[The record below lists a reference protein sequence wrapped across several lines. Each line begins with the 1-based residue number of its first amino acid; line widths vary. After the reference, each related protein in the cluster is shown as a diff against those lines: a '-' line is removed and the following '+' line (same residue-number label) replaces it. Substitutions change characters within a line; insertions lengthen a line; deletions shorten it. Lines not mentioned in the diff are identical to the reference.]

1 MNKHVSMK
9 KKVLSFFLAFVIL
22 FSSMPAELF
31 TFAFANDNDT
41 GAFMPAVSVELTTD
55 PSSLADGSPTEIA
68 ANKTD
73 AKLKI
78 NVALAD
84 NVESAKV
91 AITLSE
97 NAATL
102 IDMEELQK
110 AYSAENFSLSD
121 SDHKLSFTAT
131 ASKNYEIPLQ
141 YPAAEPAENEKLE
154 DIALE
159 ITESDVNVTDI
170 VKQPEQTPD
179 PGTEGTEEQPEP
191 DGSDDTATG
200 QGKPG
205 TPSEETNPGT
215 DTGNQPPSEGGGIEQ
230 LPPTSNDGN
239 SDSNTPTTTPET
251 DGTTTDTGN
260 QPSMGPNPVEDV
272 VDTVVESMSVQAAN
286 AAEDDAKIDADV
298 NLLFKAPAQQTEGSG
313 DDEKNPEDEGIQD
326 SDLVLEITNT
336 SDKLTITDGTL
347 SALSFKATATVDL
360 TKVLTDTNELTFA
373 FDIKLPTGITADEA
387 QATLGGESSDA
398 KITTSNEENNTLT
411 LTITQPLPDVGA
423 SGENDVMPAAR
434 SGEENSWSYDIT
446 VTGLKVSDD
455 FDGGNIT
462 IKAGGSSDATTIQI
476 EKEEP
481 PVNENAFYNLSV
493 SAEPTALSLNAD
505 NVLDDFTITANAEKI
520 ADKNIPEGTNEF
532 SFTLSIDLPQGISLP
547 AEATYN
553 EGNNTITVG
562 ETKIAEITLP
572 EGASVTS
579 DTSDLLTFTI
589 TQSTEKLTDGTP
601 PTYSVTFS
609 GSALTVDAETLTETA
624 EITATA
630 TPSDNQGNGDSTAI
644 TVSKQAEEQGEAA
657 ISYTLQLTA
666 DEPFAPVERKLPA
679 FNVAASATMTNPESY
694 EEQTFTF
701 NIVLQLPEGTTLPKE
716 KISVKD
722 TTVYADGFLFNNTNI
737 FEMTGDS
744 GATIGDVTYDEASG
758 TLTIPIIQPVNP
770 TDSEETEP
778 ETKNGDISNGRS
790 WNYNLAFQADVFTL
804 ADNVG
809 ESTLSAY
816 ISTEDNA
823 TVSGTES
830 SLTIAAETAQLPEN
844 TQITATTTPIQTV
857 LWYDNNNAD
866 SKRPGIDAFTLVNTS
881 IYFKVKDGEWEKLT
895 FANMKEAGLEAM
907 PTLAVENSGS
917 NAYTLSVKDLPA
929 EIKIFSEDGIT
940 VLDTTTIEWSF
951 SPNGEAEPPAMD
963 GYEATVNDKGEWV
976 YTYLTD
982 IVFTVEL
989 DWGTLGER
997 VDGVR
1002 KEAGDLVLADFV
1014 LNGEEG
1020 STPVTLQSLKEQGK
1034 LDYVVTEGTSTDQ
1047 PTTFTFTI
1055 KDQPMYSSDNSA
1067 LINYNV
1073 DVKAENEDIKF
1084 ELPRSLTDED
1094 KDDYLVATYDNTHA
1108 VNHNSDTDA
1117 IYPDGTLNL
1126 RLTGETTFEATKV
1139 WLDWETWNEEE
1150 VHRPDLTFELWRY
1163 REDALDGEVAPVKDA
1178 SNKVITIELSSE
1190 ESANYKP
1197 QEDIDLRIEDGN
1209 DNLLSLDKYDSDGYR
1224 YIYFLKEIVN
1234 AKAGDDTY
1242 EQVFGRVGRDLGQGE
1257 VGIEDDAL
1265 PLKHAQIYQGKKERR
1280 SDDICLYNGGVLSNR
1295 LSGTRQVELT
1305 KKWNAAAYQGYMGNV
1320 SVEYT
1325 LQVQYLDS
1333 TEDAGK
1339 WYNAYP
1345 EVTRTQENI
1354 TEENMAYWHTSATVP
1369 NVGPLGRDVAYR
1381 WAETAVYQNGEAVTS
1396 ETDASGRVTS
1406 FTLIQNDQKVQ
1417 YSVEYTDPLDDN
1429 QNPTGNT
1436 TIENSIADTINY
1448 DVTKVWEDGTIPEEV
1463 TFNLYRLPSG
1473 SALTEKTPVYLQFTL
1488 DEKTAE
1494 ILEPVPEDFKGNIG
1508 VETEKEGSVEAHDK
1522 NNPTDKWEDNWQ
1534 ETWRTVI
1541 NNLPRYDAEGRAY
1554 EYVLLES
1561 NEDSQEHFPIY
1572 TTERD
1577 PQTGNYETQVI
1588 NPAPGKGNR
1597 IMVRKEWSDDSDSAH
1612 RGDVTINVYLKGDE
1626 ESADTQLGTVILE
1639 NGVWTEEVGINLPE
1653 GKTLDD
1659 VYILETSVDGEK
1671 VPLQPYTFG
1680 NGTPNYDTPKA
1691 PATTDVYQYQT
1702 KHHRYEATYSQTNVS
1717 GEDIFIV
1724 NNRRLGNIDLTVTKT
1739 WNDGESQLRDALAE
1753 ANKALGDKAIYPYLQ
1768 LKFAD
1773 GYTAAGRVIGVDTV
1787 TLTDGSPT
1795 EILNADGNKT
1805 TSLQPLSLELE
1816 EGTAT
1821 EKVYFYNL
1829 PKYDKS
1835 GAVASY
1841 TVREVWIAGSG
1852 EPEKQITSKA
1862 ALKEYF
1868 ETNLKDKNYD
1878 KLDELLKLL
1887 DEFSTSVKQDSYT
1900 SKDEATVDGTI
1911 PHDDQ
1916 QMTVTNGLGNT
1927 KNVVWYKHW
1936 NDQYVYEQNHR
1947 PDIYIDVYR
1956 VVHDKDGKERVELVK
1971 QDYRWDPRT
1980 VSVTGDDDTVSD
1992 EIDPNSWRVTMY
2004 DVQKYD
2010 ALGYEIQYY
2019 AIERTLVDYPS
2030 YDYVV
2035 GDYYKT
2041 NDLNFSE
2048 ENYLGTADEIKTGG
2062 ESYVLNFVAMQDKF
2076 DENIDKDKVLSP
2088 DYAANALKEGGMFVN
2103 SLDDQVAFQGQ
2114 KIWQAES
2121 MPNGYDDIN
2130 LPAVTFELY
2139 RTTKSADEVKD
2150 EDGKLNYNEMES
2162 FATQTVTDWASAH
2175 QNGTYVFTFMEK
2187 DADGNDTDNALK
2199 LPRYDAEGN
2208 VYTYYMREASA
2219 ELGENGPALEDVFT
2233 VSDPE
2238 SNTYVAT
2245 NVYNPPKG
2253 EIYVQKH
2260 LELPAD
2266 MTEDDV
2272 FPSIQFTLTR
2282 TYEGKTEGSTET
2294 TSIQDESFTKTITWK
2309 SDQVKAAWEAQQAEE
2324 SGDEIVSSSDGDK
2337 LVFKDL
2343 EIYAP
2348 NGSKYIYTV
2357 TERIDEF
2364 LYGYTVKAGAGQL
2377 TADADTG
2384 YKSDFGEASPNVSG
2398 LVPVET
2404 AESEGS
2410 EPETQNGDDQSST
2423 EKSWA
2428 TFKNTFAQKEITLK
2442 GEKQWTDYNNA
2453 FGVRPDLDTLGEEKL
2468 NALFTVSRSADGQDA
2483 QGNPIGSQTLTAGTD
2498 YKIEW
2503 TESDNTW
2510 SFTITG
2516 PGDGDKLDAYAPNGM
2531 PWKYTVTEKTE
2542 ELDDVVQEVYKA
2554 NPGSI
2559 TVSAGAEITDD
2570 NSELIFGSKLNN
2582 TMSAGVT
2589 FEKIWTDKQGQEI
2602 DEDYLDA
2609 DLSVSF
2615 EAQVKPE
2622 NGNWQNAA
2630 EYLKD
2635 VLGDTKY
2642 KEVFGE
2648 NEAFTKTLSGQISE
2662 ASTWKS
2668 GKFDKLPAV
2677 VMTDDGVVH
2686 LQYRVVETRVEVD
2699 YPEGEDQ
2706 TITVTYNGDGENG
2719 AYTISPNNGLVIG
2732 AALDVNGTKSTTTNT
2747 LDLDS
2752 LTFTKVWNDGNN
2764 QFGTRPAPDGENFTW
2779 TASFVVQRQEDG
2791 KWTTLKSRNDK
2802 DKVFALYGKDS
2813 DSNQSFTISGL
2824 PQGNYRVVELQPDY
2838 QRDASG
2844 VIDETYF
2851 VGVDGN
2857 DYHNGTYETE
2867 YTPALN
2873 DGAATAGDFEIT
2885 NKLKTTGTS
2894 ISVEKKWYPENVST
2908 GASIQATLQYSNDS
2922 GTTWTPLKTVTLNAN
2937 NGWTHTWTNL
2947 PAKYPANATTDT
2959 TQYQVVEGAV
2969 TGADEYMKLPVSS
2982 ETNADKNVFYT
2993 ITNVKKTSF
3002 TVEKKWVGMTP
3013 AEDTEISIQ
3022 LWRTTDKDAV
3032 GKTDSTTTELVKDTV
3047 EMTASKEWKHSFTN
3061 LPAYDKDG
3069 NKYIYF
3075 AVEMSTGNYL
3085 TSYDYSDAGKTV
3097 ITNTAKGEI
3106 SGTKTWLDN
3115 NNAYGTDGTRPETLT
3130 LTLKRSV
3137 EGGDSEP
3144 VNATPEWTKNDDN
3157 TWTYVYKDLPMA
3169 DKTGQAYTYTVK
3181 EAVPSGYELSKQD
3194 GYNLTNTLTGK
3205 VKVSGTKT
3213 WVGGEPAELQLTL
3226 SRSTDGETWEEV
3238 KDAEGQLLQPTWAN
3252 TDTDKWTYTYSDLP
3266 KYDENGVL
3274 YRYKVAETVPQDYD
3288 SAATSGEAVAVE
3300 DGDENVYTYDF
3311 TNVKKGALTVE
3322 KIVQGNR
3329 GETDREFEFTV
3340 TLAGESTTGAK
3351 ADSVSETFGG
3361 MTFENGVAT
3370 FTLKHGESITAS
3382 GLPAGLDYTVE
3393 ETNAN
3398 ADGYTTSNSGNTGT
3412 IPSGDTA
3419 QVYFTN
3425 TRHEGEALTTSV
3437 SVQKVWKIDNGGTQP
3452 ESVKVQLEKD
3462 GQPYGNPVS
3471 LSDKNDWKHEWKDLP
3486 LGFTWT
3492 VEEVDAPE
3500 GFMSYTNHYNNHF
3513 VITNDDVDTE
3523 QKPETVNVKKV
3534 WVIDD
3539 GGERPDSVSVQLM
3552 RDGEPFGDPVTLN
3565 DANDWSHAWN
3575 DLESGHNWTVVELNV
3590 PDGFKATVSQS
3601 GDTFTIINDDTTEK
3615 TTEIRANK
3623 EWTIDDGGTRAD
3635 SVTVQLY
3642 CDGQPWGDPVT
3653 LSDSND
3659 WTTLWE
3665 ELPVGHSWSVVEI
3678 NVPAGFTSS
3687 VTQEDGVITITNDDI
3702 PTDIPD
3708 PERPD
3713 PDPEDPDPD
3722 DPTDIPDPEK
3732 PDPDPDDPEPED
3744 PDDPTDIP
3752 DPEKPDTDDPDDP
3765 TDIPDTEKPDDNKDP
3780 DNPTTP
3786 SNPSSP
3792 SSPSTPSHSTTPG
3805 TSGTTTTT
3813 TTDKSDD
3820 KDAPQTG
3827 DNTHTRALFALCLAS
3842 LAGMTVIGVSR
3853 KRQRKDDSDQS

>member
-31 TFAFANDNDT
+31 TFAFANGDDT
-41 GAFMPAVSVELTTD
+41 GASTPAVRVELTTD
-55 PSSLADGSPTEIA
+55 PQSSADEQKEIA
-68 ANKTD
+68 ADNTD
-73 AKLKI
+73 VKLKI

-84 NVESAKV
+84 NVESAEV
-91 AITLSE
+91 AITLSKDE
-97 NAATL
+97 ATL
-102 IDMEELQK
+102 IDESDLK
-110 AYSAENFSLSD
+110 DGLSLAKDGESD
-121 SDHKLSFTAT
+121 YKLSFTAT
-131 ASKNYEIPLQ
+131 EDKTYEIPLQ
-141 YPAAEPAENEKLE
+141 YPDAEPAENETLE
-154 DIALE
+154 DITLK
-159 ITESDVNVTDI
+159 ITESDVSVTFEE
-170 VKQPEQTPD
+170 KESETPPD

-191 DGSDDTATG
+191 GGSDDGETG
-200 QGKPG
+200 QETPG
-205 TPSEETNPGT
+205 NPSEETTPGT
-215 DTGNQPPSEGGGIEQ
+215 GDATQPPSATDGGTEQ
-230 LPPTSNDGN
+230 LPPTSDDGN
-239 SDSNTPTTTPET
+239 SDGNTPTTTPTTPET
-251 DGTTTDTGN
+251 DGASTD
-260 QPSMGPNPVEDV
+260 QNPVDDV

-286 AAEDDAKIDADV
+286 AAEDNVEIDADV
-298 NLLFKAPAQQTEGSG
+298 NLLFKAPAEGPT
-313 DDEKNPEDEGIQD
+313 DDENNPEDDGSQD
-326 SDLVLEITNT
+326 GELVDLTISNT
-336 SDKLTITDGTL
+336 PDSLTITDGTL
-347 SALSFKATATVDL
+347 SALSFNATA
-360 TKVLTDTNELTFA
+360 KVNPEKITDQTELTFD
-373 FDIKLPTGITADEA
+373 FDIQLPTGITADEA
-387 QATLGGESSDA
+387 TKATLGADA
-398 KITTSNEENNTLT
+398 DEATIEDTYNEENNTLT
-411 LTITQPLPDVGA
+411 LTITQPLPDADA
-423 SGENDVMPAAR
+423 SGENDVTPAAR

-455 FDGGNIT
+455 FTGGDIT

-476 EKEEP
+476 AKEEP

-493 SAEPTALSLNAD
+493 SAAPTALTLNAEGKLD
-505 NVLDDFTITANAEKI
+505 NFTITAKAEKI
-520 ADKNIPEGTNEF
+520 ADKEIPEGTNEF

-562 ETKIAEITLP
+562 ETQIAAITLP
-572 EGASVTS
+572 EGATIEETPTVEKSKLS
-579 DTSDLLTFTI
+579 FTI
-589 TQSTEKLTDGTP
+589 TQPTTTLTDDAA
-601 PTYSVTFS
+601 PTYSVAFS
-609 GSALTVDAETLTETA
+609 GSALTVDADTLTETA

-630 TPSDNQGNGDSTAI
+630 TPSGAQGNAGSTAI
-644 TVSKQAEEQGEAA
+644 TVSNQAEEQGEAA
-657 ISYTLQLTA
+657 ISYTLDLTA
-666 DEPFAPVERKLPA
+666 DDPFAPVERKLPA
-679 FNVAASATMTNPESY
+679 FKVDASATMTNPENY
-694 EEQTFTF
+694 KEGTFTF

-716 KISVKD
+716 KTSVKD
-722 TTVYADGFLFNNTNI
+722 TTVYADGFLFNNTTI

-744 GATIGDVTYDEASG
+744 GATIGDVTYDAASG
-758 TLTIPIIQPVNP
+758 TLTIPITQPVNP

-778 ETKNGDISNGRS
+778 ETKTGDNINERS

-809 ESTLSAY
+809 ASTLSAY
-816 ISTEDNA
+816 ISIEDNA
-823 TVSGTES
+823 TVIGTKS
-830 SLTIAAETAQLPEN
+830 SLAIAAETAQLPEN
-844 TQITATTTPIQTV
+844 TEITATTTPTQTV

-866 SKRPGIDAFTLVNTS
+866 SKRPGIDAFTLYNTP

-895 FANMKEAGLEAM
+895 FANMTEAGLGEM
-907 PTLAVENSGS
+907 PSLTVGNSGS

-929 EIKIFSEDGIT
+929 EIKIFSEDGTT
-940 VLDTTTIEWSF
+940 VLDTTTIKWSF
-951 SPNGEAEPPAMD
+951 SPNGEASKAKPPVMD
-963 GYEATVNDKGEWV
+963 GYEATVKDDGENDNVEWV
-976 YTYLTD
+976 YTRLTD

-1190 ESANYKP
+1190 ESANYEP

-1234 AKAGDDTY
+1234 AEAGDNTY
-1242 EQVFGRVGRDLGQGE
+1242 EQVFGRVGRDLGQGKVE
-1257 VGIEDDAL
+1257 ITDDAL
-1265 PLKHAQIYQGKKERR
+1265 PEHAQIYDGETKRR

-1305 KKWNAAAYQGYMGNV
+1305 KKWNAAAYQGYMENV

-1333 TEDAGK
+1333 TEDEGK

-1381 WAETAVYQNGEAVTS
+1381 WAETAVYQKGEAVTS

-1406 FTLIQNDQKVQ
+1406 FTLKQNGQDVQ
-1417 YSVEYTDPLDDN
+1417 YSVEYTDPEDN
-1429 QNPTGNT
+1429 VGGDTI
-1436 TIENSIADTINY
+1436 IENSIADTINY
-1448 DVTKVWEDGTIPEEV
+1448 DVTKVWEDGTDPEEV

-1473 SALTEKTPVYLQFTL
+1473 SALTDSTPVYLQFTL
-1488 DEKTAE
+1488 DRNEAE

-1522 NNPTDKWEDNWQ
+1522 NNPTDKWEEDWLK
-1534 ETWRTVI
+1534 TWHTVI
-1541 NNLPRYDAEGRAY
+1541 NDLPRYDENGREY
-1554 EYVLLES
+1554 EYLLLEV
-1561 NEDSQEHFPIY
+1561 NEDDAYFPIY
-1572 TTERD
+1572 ETTRD
-1577 PQTGNYETQVI
+1577 SETGDYYTKVI
-1588 NPAPGKGNR
+1588 NPPPGEGQR

-1626 ESADTQLGTVILE
+1626 GSPDTELGTVTLE

-1653 GKTLDD
+1653 GKTLND
-1659 VYILETSVDGEK
+1659 VYILETSVDDAQ

-1680 NGTPNYDTPKA
+1680 AGIPDYETATA
-1691 PATTDVYQYQT
+1691 PGEKSVYQYQT
-1702 KHHRYEATYSQTNVS
+1702 THHRYEATYSETTVS
-1717 GEDIFIV
+1717 GEKIFIV

-1739 WNDGESQLRDALAE
+1739 WNDGKGQLRDALAA
-1753 ANKALGDKAIYPYLQ
+1753 ANEKLGNAAIYPYIQ
-1768 LKFAD
+1768 LEFAD
-1773 GYTAAGRVIGVDTV
+1773 GYDSEDRTINEISVNLGVSDT
-1787 TLTDGSPT
+1787 PIYNK
-1795 EILNADGNKT
+1795 EGNEAS
-1805 TSLQPLSLELE
+1805 SLQKLSLELD
-1816 EGTAT
+1816 GDTAT
-1821 EKVYFYNL
+1821 EEVTFFNL
-1829 PKYDKS
+1829 PKYDES
-1835 GAVASY
+1835 GSVASY
-1841 TVREVWIAGSG
+1841 TVKEVWIAGSG
-1852 EPEKQITSKA
+1852 EPATQITGKA
-1862 ALKEYF
+1862 ALKDYF
-1868 ETNLKDKNYD
+1868 EKNLPTDYEGKK
-1878 KLDELLKLL
+1878 ELLNLL

-1900 SKDEATVDGTI
+1900 SKDEAIAPDGTI

-1980 VSVTGDDDTVSD
+1980 VSVTGDDDTVPE

-2041 NDLNFSE
+2041 NDFTFSE
-2048 ENYLGTADEIKTGG
+2048 GNYLGSADDIIEGG
-2062 ESYVLNFVAMQDKF
+2062 KSYVLNFAAMQDKF
-2076 DENIDKDKVLSP
+2076 DENIDKDKVFSE

-2150 EDGKLNYNEMES
+2150 ENGKLDYSKMDK

-2187 DADGNDTDNALK
+2187 NAEGNDTDKALE

-2208 VYTYYMREASA
+2208 VYTYYMREASVD
-2219 ELGENGPALEDVFT
+2219 LGENGPALEDVFT

-2245 NVYNPPKG
+2245 NIYNPPTG
-2253 EIYVQKH
+2253 EINVQKH
-2260 LELPAD
+2260 LELPD
-2266 MTEDDV
+2266 GMTESDV

-2570 NSELIFGSKLNN
+2570 NSELIFGSQLNN

-2602 DEDYLDA
+2602 EEDYLDA

-2791 KWTTLKSRNDK
+2791 KWTTLKSRNDE
-2802 DKVFALYGKDS
+2802 DKVFALYGNDS

-2922 GTTWTPLKTVTLNAN
+2922 GTTWIALDTVTLNADKQ
-2937 NGWTHTWTNL
+2937 WKHTWTSL
-2947 PAKYPANATTDT
+2947 PAKYPANVTTGT

-2993 ITNVKKTSF
+2993 ITNVEKTNL
-3002 TVEKKWVGMTP
+3002 TVEKKWAGVSVDQQKEIIVQLFSQIEGQTATP
-3013 AEDTEISIQ
+3013 VE
-3022 LWRTTDKDAV
+3022 
-3032 GKTDSTTTELVKDTV
+3032 GKTLTLNSENN
-3047 EMTASKEWKHSFTN
+3047 WKGTLRD
-3061 LPAYDKDG
+3061 LPAYNEDG
-3069 NKYIYF
+3069 AKYTYF
-3075 AVEMSTGNYL
+3075 AKETTTGDFVP
-3085 TSYDYSDAGKTV
+3085 SYVNGGDSDNGFTTT
-3097 ITNTAKGEI
+3097 ITNIGKLDI
-3106 SGTKTWLDN
+3106 NGTKTWVDN
-3115 NNAYGTDGTRPETLT
+3115 NNAYGTRPTIESLTDNDPTNDGLT
-3130 LTLKRSV
+3130 LVLSRTTKPDAENAEWAV
-3137 EGGDSEP
+3137 VPDVTPVWTQSETDN
-3144 VNATPEWTKNDDN
+3144 VWNYSYSDLQATDDE
-3157 TWTYVYKDLPMA
+3157 
-3169 DKTGQAYTYTVK
+3169 GQAYTYKVEETLPPDS
-3181 EAVPSGYELSKQD
+3181 EYEGKQD
-3194 GYNLTNTLTGK
+3194 GNNFTNTLEQNTS
-3205 VKVSGTKT
+3205 VSGTKT
-3213 WVGGEPAELQLTL
+3213 WHDAQRTGRPADLTL
-3226 SRSTDGETWEEV
+3226 TLHQKLDGSEEDWAV
-3238 KDAEGQLLQPTWAN
+3238 VENAEPV
-3252 TDTDKWTYTYSDLP
+3252 WTNQEYDVWSYSYDNLP
-3266 KYDENGVL
+3266 KYDADGVL
-3274 YRYKVAETVPQDYD
+3274 YLYKVEETVPDGYD
-3288 SAATSGEAVAVE
+3288 GVRSPAADPEDAKSA
-3300 DGDENVYTYDF
+3300 VYEYDF
-3311 TNVKKGALTVE
+3311 DNYKRGALEVTKSVS
-3322 KIVQGNR
+3322 GNR
-3329 GETDREFEFTV
+3329 GDKSKDFHFTV
-3340 TLAGESTTGAK
+3340 TLSGTSSNGEFK
-3351 ADSVSETFGG
+3351 SEEFSGTYGD
-3361 MTFENGVAT
+3361 MTFEKGVAT
-3370 FTLKHGESITAS
+3370 FTLKHGETKTALN
-3382 GLPAGLDYTVE
+3382 LPAGLQYAVVE
-3393 ETNAN
+3393 EEADK
-3398 ADGYTTSNSGNTGT
+3398 DGYTTTSSNSEGKIKAGYKATASFNNHRHHSSGGGN
-3412 IPSGDTA
+3412 DK
-3419 QVYFTN
+3419 
-3425 TRHEGEALTTSV
+3425 TSV
-3437 SVQKVWKIDNGGTQP
+3437 SVEKEWVTNNGGTP
-3452 ESVKVQLEKD
+3452 AASVQVQL
-3462 GQPYGNPVS
+3462 Y
-3471 LSDKNDWKHEWKDLP
+3471 
-3486 LGFTWT
+3486 
-3492 VEEVDAPE
+3492 
-3500 GFMSYTNHYNNHF
+3500 
-3513 VITNDDVDTE
+3513 
-3523 QKPETVNVKKV
+3523 
-3534 WVIDD
+3534 
-3539 GGERPDSVSVQLM
+3539 
-3552 RDGEPFGDPVTLN
+3552 RDGKAYGDPVTLN
-3565 DANDWSHAWN
+3565 AGNGWSHDWTQLDANHV
-3575 DLESGHNWTVVELNV
+3575 WTVKEVGV
-3590 PDGFKATVSQS
+3590 TDGFNVYIDRD
-3601 GDTFTIINDDTTEK
+3601 GNTIVLVNND
-3615 TTEIRANK
+3615 I
-3623 EWTIDDGGTRAD
+3623 GG
-3635 SVTVQLY
+3635 
-3642 CDGQPWGDPVT
+3642 
-3653 LSDSND
+3653 
-3659 WTTLWE
+3659 
-3665 ELPVGHSWSVVEI
+3665 
-3678 NVPAGFTSS
+3678 
-3687 VTQEDGVITITNDDI
+3687 
-3702 PTDIPD
+3702 PD
-3708 PERPD
+3708 PEEPPD
-3713 PDPEDPDPD
+3713 E
-3722 DPTDIPDPEK
+3722 PTDIPDPEK
-3732 PDPDPDDPEPED
+3732 PEEEDPPKD
-3744 PDDPTDIP
+3744 PDDPTD
-3752 DPEKPDTDDPDDP
+3752 TPDDP
-3765 TDIPDTEKPDDNKDP
+3765 TDTPDDPTDTPDEPDKPSTDVPDTEKPN
-3780 DNPTTP
+3780 TP
-3786 SNPSSP
+3786 SNPSNP
-3792 SSPSTPSHSTTPG
+3792 SNPSTPSHSTTPG

>member
-31 TFAFANDNDT
+31 TFAFANDGT
-41 GAFMPAVSVELTTD
+41 ETTTQPAVSVKLSATPEEVAAGDSTAFKIAVDLT
-55 PSSLADGSPTEIA
+55 
-68 ANKTD
+68 
-73 AKLKI
+73 
-78 NVALAD
+78 
-84 NVESAKV
+84 
-91 AITLSE
+91 AITSADVKITLTEEEQALFDTDVMQALKNQNDSFKLT
-97 NAATL
+97 AKAGAT
-102 IDMEELQK
+102 DEYE
-110 AYSAENFSLSD
+110 
-121 SDHKLSFTAT
+121 LSFTAT
-131 ASKNYEIPLQ
+131 GTKDYTVTLNSPFEAPASDEENDAQKDTTAEEKSSADEN
-141 YPAAEPAENEKLE
+141 AAEKELTLDIVDGDIAVVSYEVAEPETPADEEQNGEDPSDQENPSDTEGENDPAGSQDPGVSTTPTENENP
-154 DIALE
+154 
-159 ITESDVNVTDI
+159 V
-170 VKQPEQTPD
+170 
-179 PGTEGTEEQPEP
+179 TEEQEP
-191 DGSDDTATG
+191 SQEQTTVTE
-200 QGKPG
+200 
-205 TPSEETNPGT
+205 TPSEPSADPTPTEETTPVEEPAAPV
-215 DTGNQPPSEGGGIEQ
+215 DTTE
-230 LPPTSNDGN
+230 
-239 SDSNTPTTTPET
+239 NTPTPLFAEAALAA
-251 DGTTTDTGN
+251 TTTSDDQGVKIVTEGVTITF
-260 QPSMGPNPVEDV
+260 QAP
-272 VDTVVESMSVQAAN
+272 VVEEN
-286 AAEDDAKIDADV
+286 PDEEEDDNQKPDE
-298 NLLFKAPAQQTEGSG
+298 EGS
-313 DDEKNPEDEGIQD
+313 EDENPSVDDDKDENKKPEENKPDAGANGDENNGNID
-326 SDLVLEITNT
+326 RAEIAA
-336 SDKLTITDGTL
+336 
-347 SALSFKATATVDL
+347 SALDYSVSISGDEQNLKPVDR
-360 TKVLTDTNELTFA
+360 
-373 FDIKLPTGITADEA
+373 KLPSFSVTAKA
-387 QATLGGESSDA
+387 SVKNAS
-398 KITTSNEENNTLT
+398 
-411 LTITQPLPDVGA
+411 TITQPG
-423 SGENDVMPAAR
+423 
-434 SGEENSWSYDIT
+434 
-446 VTGLKVSDD
+446 
-455 FDGGNIT
+455 
-462 IKAGGSSDATTIQI
+462 
-476 EKEEP
+476 
-481 PVNENAFYNLSV
+481 
-493 SAEPTALSLNAD
+493 
-505 NVLDDFTITANAEKI
+505 
-520 ADKNIPEGTNEF
+520 
-532 SFTLSIDLPQGISLP
+532 
-547 AEATYN
+547 
-553 EGNNTITVG
+553 
-562 ETKIAEITLP
+562 
-572 EGASVTS
+572 
-579 DTSDLLTFTI
+579 
-589 TQSTEKLTDGTP
+589 
-601 PTYSVTFS
+601 
-609 GSALTVDAETLTETA
+609 
-624 EITATA
+624 
-630 TPSDNQGNGDSTAI
+630 
-644 TVSKQAEEQGEAA
+644 
-657 ISYTLQLTA
+657 
-666 DEPFAPVERKLPA
+666 
-679 FNVAASATMTNPESY
+679 
-694 EEQTFTF
+694 TFTF
-701 NIVLQLPEGTTLPKE
+701 NLQLQLPAGTTLPSGSLSANDDSIE
-716 KISVKD
+716 SRI
-722 TTVYADGFLFNNTNI
+722 LFFFARSTIMNANLPA
-737 FEMTGDS
+737 
-744 GATIGDVTYDEASG
+744 GATLGEEISYDAENSI
-758 TLTIPIIQPVNP
+758 LTIPIIQNVDVKEVTP
-770 TDSEETEP
+770 EP
-778 ETKNGDISNGRS
+778 EQPAEPSTDPENNSEGSDENSGTAGDGSVDNNDETSGDNSTTPTARTTETTYQPTATS
-790 WNYNLAFQADVFTL
+790 WEYTLKFNADVFTL
-804 ADNVG
+804 ADTVG
-809 ESTLSAY
+809 ESAITASIVPAG
-816 ISTEDNA
+816 A
-823 TVSGTES
+823 TDGTAATES
-830 SLTIAAETAQLPEN
+830 INIAKETAQLPEDIEP
-844 TQITATTTPIQTV
+844 TETTTLDQTI

-866 SKRPGIDAFTLVNTS
+866 NARPDRDEFKNTPL
-881 IYFKVKDGEWEKLT
+881 YFKVGNGAWKRLT
-895 FANMKEAGLEAM
+895 YANLTDAGLEDM
-907 PTLAVENSGS
+907 PEIAVTNSSQGG
-917 NAYTLSVKDLPA
+917 YQLSVKDLPT
-929 EIKIFSEDGIT
+929 KLQKTDVNGT
-940 VLDTTTIEWSF
+940 VLNTTTIAWSF
-951 SPNGEAEPPAMD
+951 SANGEAGDAEPPAMD
-963 GYEATVNDKGEWV
+963 GYEATVNAENHWV
-976 YTYLTD
+976 YTRLTE

-989 DWGTLGER
+989 DWGSLGER
-997 VDGVR
+997 AADADVR
-1002 KEAGDLVLADFV
+1002 NKARDMVLEAFV
-1014 LNGEEG
+1014 LNDGDE
-1020 STPVTLQSLKEQGK
+1020 STESVTLKQLMDEGLLEYKA
-1034 LDYVVTEGTSTDQ
+1034 TESTDPDQ

-1055 KDQPMYSSDNSA
+1055 KDQPMYDATNHSA
-1067 LINYNV
+1067 LINYNI
-1073 DVKAENEDIKF
+1073 DIATEPADGEAIKF
-1084 ELPRSLTDED
+1084 PLPEGTYTDED
-1094 KDDYLVATYDNTHA
+1094 KNDYLVATYDNTHA

-1126 RLTGETTFEATKV
+1126 RLTGETTFEAKKV
-1139 WLDWETWNEEE
+1139 WLDWETWNENK

-1190 ESANYKP
+1190 ESAKYKP
-1197 QEDIDLRIEDGN
+1197 QADIDLRIEDGN

-1234 AKAGDDTY
+1234 AEAGDNTY

-1257 VGIEDDAL
+1257 VEITDDAL

-1305 KKWNAAAYQGYMGNV
+1305 KKWNAAAYQGYMENV

-1381 WAETAVYQNGEAVTS
+1381 WAETAVYQNGKEVTS
-1396 ETDASGRVTS
+1396 QKDDYGRVTR

-1448 DVTKVWEDGTIPEEV
+1448 DVTKVWEDGTDPEEV

-1473 SALTEKTPVYLQFTL
+1473 SALTDSTPVYLKFTL
-1488 DEKTAE
+1488 DGDEAK
-1494 ILEPVPEDFKGNIG
+1494 ILDPVPDDFKGNIG
-1508 VETEKEGSVEAHDK
+1508 VDEKESSVEAHNK
-1522 NNPTDKWEDNWQ
+1522 TNKTENWKDNWQ

-1541 NNLPRYDAEGRAY
+1541 NDLPRYDAEGRAY

-1577 PQTGNYETQVI
+1577 PQTGDYETQVI
-1588 NPAPGKGNR
+1588 NPASGKGNR
-1597 IMVRKEWSDDSDSAH
+1597 IMVRKEWNDDSDSAH
-1612 RGDVTINVYLKGDE
+1612 RGAVTINVYAKNPKEGDE
-1626 ESADTQLGTVILE
+1626 ASEPIADVTLKDD
-1639 NGVWTEEVGINLPE
+1639 VWMQEVHIGE
-1653 GKTLDD
+1653 YEADE
-1659 VYILETSVDGEK
+1659 VYILETKVGGTN

-1680 NGTPNYDTPKA
+1680 GENGPDYKTPEA
-1691 PATTDVYQYQT
+1691 PESTDVYQYQT
-1702 KHHRYEATYSQTNVS
+1702 AHHRYEATYSKTQVS

-1739 WNDGESQLRDALAE
+1739 WNDGEGQLRDALQK
-1753 ANKALGDKAIYPYLQ
+1753 ANDELGNAAIYPYLE

-1773 GYTAAGRVIGVDTV
+1773 GYTADGRVIEDNTV
-1787 TLTDGSPT
+1787 TLTQGSST
-1795 EILNADGNKT
+1795 DILDNEGNPAS
-1805 TSLQPLSLELE
+1805 SLQQLHPDLQ
-1816 EGTAT
+1816 GDTAT
-1821 EKVYFYNL
+1821 EKVYFFNL

-1841 TVREVWIAGSG
+1841 TVKEVWITGSG
-1852 EPEKQITSKA
+1852 ESEKQITSKA

-1868 ETNLKDKNYD
+1868 ETNLPSDYEGKT
-1878 KLDELLKLL
+1878 ELLELL
-1887 DEFSTSVKQDSYT
+1887 DEFSTSVKQDLYT

-1927 KNVVWYKHW
+1927 KDVVWYKHW
-1936 NDQYVYEQNHR
+1936 NDQYVFDQNQR

-1956 VVHDKDGKERVELVK
+1956 VVHDKDGNVRVELVK
-1971 QDYRWDPRT
+1971 QDYRWDPRP
-1980 VSVTGDDDTVSD
+1980 VSTTEDDDTVSE

-2062 ESYVLNFVAMQDKF
+2062 ESYVLNFAAMQDKF
-2076 DENIDKDKVLSP
+2076 DENIDPTKVLSP

-2121 MPNGYDDIN
+2121 MPDGYDDIN

-2150 EDGKLNYNEMES
+2150 DNGKLDYSKMDK
-2162 FATQTVTDWASAH
+2162 FAMQTVTDWASAH

-2187 DADGNDTDNALK
+2187 DADGNDIDKALK

-2245 NVYNPPKG
+2245 NIYNPPTG
-2253 EIYVQKH
+2253 EINVQKH
-2260 LELPAD
+2260 LQLPD
-2266 MTEDDV
+2266 GMTENDV

-2282 TYEGKTEGSTET
+2282 TYAGKNADGTNYPAIE
-2294 TSIQDESFTKTITWK
+2294 DKSFSKTIEW
-2309 SDQVKAAWEAQQAEE
+2309 DWQNVKQAYAAAKVDAT
-2324 SGDEIVSSSDGDK
+2324 GGTITLTNDK
-2337 LVFKDL
+2337 LKFENL
-2343 EIYAP
+2343 PIYAP

-2364 LYGYTVKAGAGQL
+2364 LYGYTVEAGEGKLA
-2377 TADADTG
+2377 ADAESG
-2384 YKSDFGEASPNVSG
+2384 YESGFGEASPNVSG
-2398 LVPVET
+2398 LEPVET
-2404 AESEGS
+2404 TESEN
-2410 EPETQNGDDQSST
+2410 PEATPDN
-2423 EKSWA
+2423 SWA
-2428 TFKNTFAQKEITLK
+2428 TFKNVFEQETFTELK
-2442 GEKQWTDYNNA
+2442 GSKEWDDYNNQ
-2453 FGVRPDLDTLGEEKL
+2453 FGIRPSQDEFKEIL
-2468 NALFTVSRSADGQDA
+2468 TVTRTAKEQSG
-2483 QGNPIGSQTLTAGTD
+2483 QGNDYTETLIQDGESVAPNKYSIEFEEGTWN
-2498 YKIEW
+2498 Y
-2503 TESDNTW
+2503 
-2510 SFTITG
+2510 TITST
-2516 PGDGDKLDAYAPNGM
+2516 DANEFEVYAPNGM
-2531 PWKYTVTEKTE
+2531 PWTYTVREDLSKLTDLTGI
-2542 ELDDVVQEVYKA
+2542 YKG
-2554 NPGSI
+2554 NPGS
-2559 TVSAGAEITDD
+2559 VSIDATTIEDKTGTFASLI
-2570 NSELIFGSKLNN
+2570 NSTN
-2582 TMSAGVT
+2582 T
-2589 FEKIWTDKQGQEI
+2589 
-2602 DEDYLDA
+2602 
-2609 DLSVSF
+2609 SVSF
-2615 EAQVKPE
+2615 EKQWKDSDGNAITEDYLGRTLSVTFQLQVRETE
-2622 NGNWQNAA
+2622 NGEWMNADA
-2630 EYLKD
+2630 YFEGKD
-2635 VLGDTKY
+2635 LP
-2642 KEVFGE
+2642 KEVE
-2648 NEAFTKTLSGQISE
+2648 FTKTIEGTLNPSTTWSGSF
-2662 ASTWKS
+2662 T
-2668 GKFDKLPAV
+2668 KLPLAIK
-2677 VMTDDGVVH
+2677 DGEQIVR
-2686 LQYRVVETRVEVD
+2686 LEYRVVETSA
-2699 YPEGEDQ
+2699 
-2706 TITVTYNGDGENG
+2706 TVTDGTNENSQNLTIIEETNDDG
-2719 AYTISPNNGLVIG
+2719 IFAYDVTGNGLVTNATLKETADGKWI
-2732 AALDVNGTKSTTTNT
+2732 TTNT

-2752 LTFTKVWNDGNN
+2752 LTITKVWNDGNN
-2764 QFGTRPAPDGENFTW
+2764 QFGTRPSPGGDTYTW
-2779 TASFVVQRQEDG
+2779 TASFIVQRQEGDDW
-2791 KWTTLKSRNDK
+2791 KTLQSRNNQ
-2802 DKVFALYGKDS
+2802 DKVFTLYGNEKKDS
-2813 DSNQSFTISGL
+2813 DTDHKITISGL
-2824 PQGNYRVVELQPDY
+2824 PEGEYRVVELQPGY
-2838 QRDASG
+2838 KSEKG
-2844 VIDETYF
+2844 VIGEQYF
-2851 VGVDGN
+2851 VDNNGS
-2857 DYHNGTYETE
+2857 YYNGTYETKYE
-2867 YTPALN
+2867 PESAANTDDLDFTVTNTLN
-2873 DGAATAGDFEIT
+2873 
-2885 NKLKTTGTS
+2885 TTGTS
-2894 ISVEKKWYPENVST
+2894 ITVEKNWHPEGNVPEN
-2908 GASIQATLQYSNDS
+2908 AAIEATLQYKNGED
-2922 GTTWTPLKTVTLNAN
+2922 GTWTSLSSVTLNKDN
-2937 NGWTHTWTNL
+2937 EWKHTWTNL
-2947 PAKYPANATTDT
+2947 PKYYNDSKTT
-2959 TQYQVVEGAV
+2959 TQYQVVEGNV
-2969 TGADEYMKLPVSS
+2969 TGADDYMKLDVSS
-2982 ETNADKNVFYT
+2982 TEDGNGNVTYT
-2993 ITNVKKTSF
+2993 ITNVEKTSF

-3022 LWRTTDKDAV
+3022 IWRTTDKDAV
-3032 GKTDSTTTELVKDTV
+3032 GKTDSTTTELVKDAV
-3047 EMTASKEWKHSFTN
+3047 EMTAAKEWKHSFTD

-3075 AVEMSTGNYL
+3075 AVETSTGNYL
-3085 TSYDYSDAGKTV
+3085 TSYDYRDADKTI

-3106 SGTKTWLDN
+3106 SGTKTWKDN
-3115 NNAYGTDGTRPETLT
+3115 GDAYKTRPETLT
-3130 LTLKRSV
+3130 LTLKCSV
-3137 EGGDSEP
+3137 EGGDSET

-3169 DKTGQAYTYTVK
+3169 DKTGQAYTYTV
-3181 EAVPSGYELSKQD
+3181 EETLPD
-3194 GYNLTNTLTGK
+3194 GSAYVCTTDGFNLTNTLTGK
-3205 VKVSGTKT
+3205 VKVSGMKT
-3213 WVGGEPAELQLTL
+3213 WVGGQPAELQLTL
-3226 SRSTDGETWEEV
+3226 LRSTDGEAWTTV
-3238 KDAEGQLLQPTWAN
+3238 DVADGQPTWAN
-3252 TDTDKWTYTYSDLP
+3252 TDTDKWSYTYSDLP

-3288 SAATSGEAVAVE
+3288 SAAASGEAVAVE
-3300 DGDENVYTYDF
+3300 GGDENVYTYDF

-3329 GETDREFEFTV
+3329 GETDRAFEFTV
-3340 TLAGESTTGAK
+3340 TLTGESITGVK
-3351 ADSVSETFGG
+3351 AEEINDKYGDMEFT
-3361 MTFENGVAT
+3361 NGVAT
-3370 FTLKHGESITAS
+3370 FTLKHGQSITAS

-3419 QVYFTN
+3419 KVYFTN
-3425 TRHEGEALTTSV
+3425 TKHEGEALTTSV
-3437 SVQKVWKIDNGGTQP
+3437 SVQKVWKIDNGGEQP

-3462 GQPYGNPVS
+3462 GQPYGNPVT
-3471 LSDKNDWKHEWKDLP
+3471 LSDKNGWKHEWKDLP

-3500 GFMSYTNHYNNHF
+3500 GFTSYTNHYDNHF

-3523 QKPETVNVKKV
+3523 QKPETVNVRKV

-3552 RDGEPFGDPVTLN
+3552 RDGEPFGDPVTLS

-3601 GDTFTIINDDTTEK
+3601 GDTFTIINDDTTEE

-3687 VTQEDGVITITNDDI
+3687 VTQEDSVITITNDDI

-3713 PDPEDPDPD
+3713 PDPEDPEPD

-3786 SNPSSP
+3786 SNPSTP

>member
-31 TFAFANDNDT
+31 TFAKAE
-41 GAFMPAVSVELTTD
+41 GASASGPAVSVKLTTD
-55 PSSLADGSPTEIA
+55 PSSSADEQTEIA
-68 ANKTD
+68 AEKTD

-78 NVALAD
+78 NVTLAE
-84 NVESAKV
+84 NVESAEV

-97 NAATL
+97 DAATL

-110 AYSAENFSLSD
+110 AYSAENFSLSE

-131 ASKNYEIPLQ
+131 EKSKEYSIPLQ
-141 YPAAEPAENEKLE
+141 YPDAEPTENEELQ

-170 VKQPEQTPD
+170 VKQPEQTTE
-179 PGTEGTEEQPEP
+179 PGTEGTEEEQPGTET
-191 DGSDDTATG
+191 DGTETG
-200 QGKPG
+200 QENPG
-205 TPSEETNPGT
+205 NPSEETTPGT
-215 DTGNQPPSEGGGIEQ
+215 GDATQPPSDTEGGTEQ
-230 LPPTSNDGN
+230 LPPTSGDSNSDGN
-239 SDSNTPTTTPET
+239 IPTTTPET
-251 DGTTTDTGN
+251 DGATTD
-260 QPSMGPNPVEDV
+260 QNPVEDV

-286 AAEDDAKIDADV
+286 AAEDNVEIVADV
-298 NLLFKAPAQQTEGSG
+298 NLLFKAPAQQTEEGPT
-313 DDEKNPEDEGIQD
+313 DEENPPEDEDSQD
-326 SDLVLEITNT
+326 SEPVDLTISNT
-336 SDKLTITDGTL
+336 LDTLTITDGTL
-347 SALSFKATATVDL
+347 SDLSFKATATVDPEKIKDQ
-360 TKVLTDTNELTFA
+360 TELTFT
-373 FDIKLPTGITADEA
+373 FDIQLPTGITADEA
-387 QATLGGESSDA
+387 QATLGEESSDA
-398 KITTSNEENNTLT
+398 EIKHTYNEGNNTLT
-411 LTITQPLPDVGA
+411 LTITQPLKASDDDVT
-423 SGENDVMPAAR
+423 PANR
-434 SGEENSWSYDIT
+434 SGEKTSWSYDIT
-446 VTGLKVSDD
+446 VTGLKVSEE
-455 FDGGNIT
+455 FAGGDIT
-462 IKAGGSSDATTIQI
+462 INADGSSEATTIQI

-532 SFTLSIDLPQGISLP
+532 SFTLSIDLPKGISLP
-547 AEATYN
+547 DGEVKV
-553 EGNNTITVG
+553 ENNIISAGDTQ
-562 ETKIAEITLP
+562 IAEISLP

-579 DTSDLLTFTI
+579 DTSGPLTFTI

-601 PTYSVTFS
+601 LTYSVAFS
-609 GSALTVDAETLTETA
+609 GSALTVDADTLTETA

-630 TPSDNQGNGDSTAI
+630 TPSGAQGNASSTAI
-644 TVSKQAEEQGEAA
+644 TVSTQAEEQGEAA
-657 ISYTLQLTA
+657 ISYTLQLSKDA
-666 DEPFAPVERKLPA
+666 EFFAPVERKLPA
-679 FNVAASATMTNPESY
+679 FDVDASATMTNPENY
-694 EEQTFTF
+694 KEETFTF

-716 KISVKD
+716 KTSVKD
-722 TTVYADGFLFNNTNI
+722 MTVYADGFLFNNTTI

-744 GATIGDVTYDEASG
+744 GATIGDVTYEAASG
-758 TLTIPIIQPVNP
+758 TLTIPITQPVNP

-778 ETKNGDISNGRS
+778 ETKTGDNINERS

-809 ESTLSAY
+809 ASTLSAY

-823 TVSGTES
+823 TVIGTKS
-830 SLTIAAETAQLPEN
+830 SLAIAAETAQLPEN
-844 TQITATTTPIQTV
+844 TQITATTTPTQTV

-866 SKRPGIDAFTLVNTS
+866 SKRPGIDAFTLDNTP
-881 IYFKVKDGEWEKLT
+881 IYFKVKDGEWEQLT
-895 FANMKEAGLEAM
+895 FANMKEAGLGEM

-929 EIKIFSEDGIT
+929 EIKIFSEDGTT
-940 VLDTTTIEWSF
+940 VLDTTTIKWSF
-951 SPNGEAEPPAMD
+951 SPNGEASKAKPPAMD
-963 GYEATVNDKGEWV
+963 GYEATVNDEGEWV

-997 VDGVR
+997 VNGVR
-1002 KEAGDLVLADFV
+1002 TEAGHLVLENFV

-1073 DVKAENEDIKF
+1073 DVKAEKEPVGNEDIKF
-1084 ELPRSLTDED
+1084 ELPSSLTDED
-1094 KDDYLVATYDNTHA
+1094 KNDYLVATYDNTHA

-1126 RLTGETTFEATKV
+1126 RLTGETTFEAKKV
-1139 WLDWETWNEEE
+1139 WLDWETWNENK
-1150 VHRPDLTFELWRY
+1150 VNRPNLTFELWRY

-1190 ESANYKP
+1190 ESAKYKP
-1197 QEDIDLRIEDGN
+1197 QADIDLRIEDGN
-1209 DNLLSLDKYDSDGYR
+1209 DNLLPLDKYDSDGYR

-1234 AKAGDDTY
+1234 AEAGDNTY
-1242 EQVFGRVGRDLGQGE
+1242 EQVFGRVGRDLGQGKVE
-1257 VGIEDDAL
+1257 ITDDAL
-1265 PLKHAQIYQGKKERR
+1265 PEHAQIYDGETERR

-1381 WAETAVYQNGEAVTS
+1381 WAETAVYQNGEEVTS
-1396 ETDASGRVTS
+1396 QKDDYGRVTS
-1406 FTLIQNDQKVQ
+1406 FTLKQNGQDVQ
-1417 YSVEYTDPLDDN
+1417 YSVEYTDPEDN
-1429 QNPTGNT
+1429 VGGDTI
-1436 TIENSIADTINY
+1436 IENSIADTINY
-1448 DVTKVWEDGTIPEEV
+1448 DVTKVWEDGTTPEEV

-1473 SALTEKTPVYLQFTL
+1473 SALTDSTPVYLKFTL
-1488 DEKTAE
+1488 DGEKAE
-1494 ILEPVPEDFKGNIG
+1494 IITSPVPEDFEGNIG
-1508 VETEKEGSVEAHDK
+1508 VDAEGSVDAHDK
-1522 NNPTDKWEDNWQ
+1522 DENIESWEKDWQ

-1541 NNLPRYDAEGRAY
+1541 NDLPRYDAEGRAY
-1554 EYVLLES
+1554 EYVLLEDLQD
-1561 NEDSQEHFPIY
+1561 NDRFPIY

-1577 PQTGNYETQVI
+1577 PQTGDYETQVI
-1588 NPAPGKGNR
+1588 NPAPGEGNR
-1597 IMVRKEWSDDSDSAH
+1597 IMVRKEWNDDSDSAH

-1659 VYILETSVDGEK
+1659 VYILETSVDGAS

-1680 NGTPNYDTPKA
+1680 DEDGPNYETPKA
-1691 PATTDVYQYQT
+1691 PESTDVYQYQT
-1702 KHHRYEATYSQTNVS
+1702 EHHRYEATYSKTQVS

-1739 WNDGESQLRDALAE
+1739 WNDGEGQLRDALQK
-1753 ANKALGDKAIYPYLQ
+1753 ANDALGADKAIYPYLE

-1773 GYTAAGRVIGVDTV
+1773 GYTAEGRTIGVDTV

-1795 EILNADGNKT
+1795 EILDNEGKSAS
-1805 TSLQPLSLELE
+1805 SLQQLHLDLQRD
-1816 EGTAT
+1816 TAT
-1821 EKVYFYNL
+1821 EEVTFFNL

-1841 TVREVWIAGSG
+1841 TVREVWLANNS
-1852 EPEKQITSKA
+1852 EDQITSKTV
-1862 ALKEYF
+1862 LKKYF
-1868 ETNLKDKNYD
+1868 ETNLSNNYAG
-1878 KLDELLKLL
+1878 KTELLELL

-1956 VVHDKDGKERVELVK
+1956 VVHDKNGKERVELVK
-1971 QDYRWDPRT
+1971 QDYRWDPRP
-1980 VSVTGDDDTVSD
+1980 VSTTEDDDTVSD

-2041 NDLNFSE
+2041 NDFTFSAG
-2048 ENYLGTADEIKTGG
+2048 NYLGTADEIKTGG
-2062 ESYVLNFVAMQDKF
+2062 ESYVLNFAEMKDKF
-2076 DENIDKDKVLSP
+2076 DENIDEDKVFSE

-2150 EDGKLNYNEMES
+2150 DNGKLDYSKMES
-2162 FATQTVTDWASAH
+2162 FATQTVTNWASAH

-2187 DADGNDTDNALK
+2187 NADGNDTDKALK

-2245 NVYNPPKG
+2245 NIYNPPEG
-2253 EIYVQKH
+2253 ELHVKKFLQ
-2260 LELPAD
+2260 LPAD
-2266 MTEDDV
+2266 LGTEENDK
-2272 FPSIQFTLTR
+2272 FPTIQFTLTR
-2282 TYEGKTEGSTET
+2282 TYTGTDKEGKENATIEDTSFKETIKWDWQDVKKAYAAAEKDGSTVTLEN
-2294 TSIQDESFTKTITWK
+2294 DALKFEN
-2309 SDQVKAAWEAQQAEE
+2309 
-2324 SGDEIVSSSDGDK
+2324 
-2337 LVFKDL
+2337 L

-2348 NGSKYIYTV
+2348 NGSKFVYTV
-2357 TERIDEF
+2357 TETSENF
-2364 LYGYTVKAGAGQL
+2364 LYGY
-2377 TADADTG
+2377 DTYAELG
-2384 YKSDFGEASPNVSG
+2384 NLEFEELSGDENETTVSG
-2398 LVPVET
+2398 LEPVVAT
-2404 AESEGS
+2404 ESENPEATPDTQSG
-2410 EPETQNGDDQSST
+2410 EPD
-2423 EKSWA
+2423 KSWA
-2428 TFKNTFAQKEITLK
+2428 TFKNVSTQERFTELKGSKEWDDYDDQFGIRPSQDAFKEILTVTRTA
-2442 GEKQWTDYNNA
+2442 KQ
-2453 FGVRPDLDTLGEEKL
+2453 
-2468 NALFTVSRSADGQDA
+2468 
-2483 QGNPIGSQTLTAGTD
+2483 QGNEGNQITETLAPDTYTLTLTVD
-2498 YKIEW
+2498 SSNNNRW
-2503 TESDNTW
+2503 TY
-2510 SFTITG
+2510 TITSTNEEG
-2516 PGDGDKLDAYAPNGM
+2516 FEVYAPNGM
-2531 PWKYTVTEKTE
+2531 PWTYTVKED
-2542 ELDDVVQEVYKA
+2542 L
-2554 NPGSI
+2554 
-2559 TVSAGAEITDD
+2559 
-2570 NSELIFGSKLNN
+2570 SKLTNL
-2582 TMSAGVT
+2582 TGIYKGAPSSVSIDATTIGDDGVGT
-2589 FEKIWTDKQGQEI
+2589 FEALKNSTSTSVNFEKKWQDSDGNAIT
-2602 DEDYLDA
+2602 EDYLGRE
-2609 DLSVSF
+2609 LSVTFQLQVRKTGDNEWMNADAYF
-2615 EAQVKPE
+2615 E
-2622 NGNWQNAA
+2622 G
-2630 EYLKD
+2630 KD
-2635 VLGDTKY
+2635 LP
-2642 KEVFGE
+2642 KEVE
-2648 NEAFTKTLSGQISE
+2648 FTKTIEGTLNPSTTWSGSF
-2662 ASTWKS
+2662 T
-2668 GKFDKLPAV
+2668 KLPLAIK
-2677 VMTDDGVVH
+2677 DGEQIVR
-2686 LQYRVVETRVEVD
+2686 LEYRVVETSATVADGTNEKSQTLTIAEVPNEDGTID
-2699 YPEGEDQ
+2699 Y
-2706 TITVTYNGDGENG
+2706 TVDGE
-2719 AYTISPNNGLVIG
+2719 GLVLG
-2732 AALDVNGTKSTTTNT
+2732 AKLENISGKWITTNT

-2752 LTFTKVWNDGNN
+2752 LTITKVWNDGNN
-2764 QFGTRPAPDGENFTW
+2764 QFGTRPSPGGDTYTW
-2779 TASFVVQRQEDG
+2779 TASFIVQRQENG
-2791 KWTTLKSRNDK
+2791 EWKTLQSRNNE
-2802 DKVFALYGKDS
+2802 DKVFTLYGNEKTDG
-2813 DSNQSFTISGL
+2813 DTDHTITISGL
-2824 PQGNYRVVELQPDY
+2824 PEREYRVVELQPGY
-2838 QRDASG
+2838 KAEKG
-2844 VIDETYF
+2844 VIGEQYF
-2851 VGVDGN
+2851 VDNNGSYYN
-2857 DYHNGTYETE
+2857 DTYKTE
-2867 YTPALN
+2867 YEKDGLKFTVTNTLN
-2873 DGAATAGDFEIT
+2873 
-2885 NKLKTTGTS
+2885 TTGTS
-2894 ISVEKKWYPENVST
+2894 ITVEKNWHPEGNVPEN
-2908 GASIQATLQYSNDS
+2908 AAIEATLQYKNGED
-2922 GTTWTPLKTVTLNAN
+2922 GTWTSLSSVTLSKEND
-2937 NGWTHTWTNL
+2937 WEHTWTDL
-2947 PAKYPANATTDT
+2947 PKYYNDSQKE
-2959 TQYQVVEGAV
+2959 TQYQVVEGNV
-2969 TGADEYMKLPVSS
+2969 TGADDYMKLDVSS
-2982 ETNADKNVFYT
+2982 TKDGNGTVTYT
-2993 ITNVKKTSF
+2993 ITNVEKTSF
-3002 TVEKKWVGMTP
+3002 DVEKKWVGM
-3013 AEDTEISIQ
+3013 EGQEIEVE
-3022 LWRTTDKDAV
+3022 LWRTTGSEAGDNQSKKVPDQTLKLTKDKLT
-3032 GKTDSTTTELVKDTV
+3032 GTFTD
-3047 EMTASKEWKHSFTN
+3047 

-3069 NKYIYF
+3069 NEYIYF
-3075 AVEMSTGNYL
+3075 AVETSTGNYL
-3085 TSYDYSDAGKTV
+3085 TSYDYSDADKTI

-3106 SGTKTWLDN
+3106 SGTKTWKDN
-3115 NNAYGTDGTRPETLT
+3115 GDAYKTRPETLT
-3130 LTLKRSV
+3130 LTLKCSV
-3137 EGGDSEP
+3137 EGGDSET

-3169 DKTGQAYTYTVK
+3169 DKTGQAYTYTV
-3181 EAVPSGYELSKQD
+3181 EETLPD
-3194 GYNLTNTLTGK
+3194 GSAYVCTTDGFNLTNTLTGQ
-3205 VKVSGTKT
+3205 VKVSGMKT
-3213 WVGGEPAELQLTL
+3213 WVGGQPAELQLTL
-3226 SRSTDGETWEEV
+3226 LRSTDGEAWTTV
-3238 KDAEGQLLQPTWAN
+3238 DVADGQPTWAN
-3252 TDTDKWTYTYSDLP
+3252 TDTDKWSYTYSDLP

-3329 GETDREFEFTV
+3329 GETDRAFEFTV
-3340 TLAGESTTGAK
+3340 TLTGESTTGVK
-3351 ADSVSETFGG
+3351 AEEINDKYGD
-3361 MTFENGVAT
+3361 MTFENGKAT

-3382 GLPAGLDYTVE
+3382 GLPAGLTYSVE
-3393 ETNAN
+3393 ETDAN

-3419 QVYFTN
+3419 KVYFTN
-3425 TRHEGEALTTSV
+3425 TKHEGEALTTSV
-3437 SVQKVWKIDNGGTQP
+3437 SVQKVWKIDNGGEQP

-3462 GQPYGNPVS
+3462 GQPYGNPVT
-3471 LSDKNDWKHEWKDLP
+3471 LSDKNGWKHEWKDLP

-3500 GFMSYTNHYNNHF
+3500 GFTSYTNHYDNHF

-3523 QKPETVNVKKV
+3523 QKPETVNVRKV

-3552 RDGEPFGDPVTLN
+3552 RDGEPFGDPVTLS

-3601 GDTFTIINDDTTEK
+3601 GDTFTIINDDTTEE
-3615 TTEIRANK
+3615 TTKIRANK

-3678 NVPAGFTSS
+3678 NVPAGFASS

-3732 PDPDPDDPEPED
+3732 PDPDDPEPED

-3786 SNPSSP
+3786 SNPSTP

>member
-31 TFAFANDNDT
+31 TFAFANGDDT
-41 GAFMPAVSVELTTD
+41 GASTPAVRVELTTD
-55 PSSLADGSPTEIA
+55 PQSSADEQKEIA
-68 ANKTD
+68 ADNTD
-73 AKLKI
+73 VKLKI

-84 NVESAKV
+84 NVESAEV
-91 AITLSE
+91 AITLSKDE
-97 NAATL
+97 ATL
-102 IDMEELQK
+102 IDESDLK
-110 AYSAENFSLSD
+110 DGLSLAKDGESD
-121 SDHKLSFTAT
+121 YKLSFTAT
-131 ASKNYEIPLQ
+131 EDKTYEIPLQ
-141 YPAAEPAENEKLE
+141 YPDAEPAENETLE
-154 DIALE
+154 DITLK
-159 ITESDVNVTDI
+159 ITESDVSVTFEE
-170 VKQPEQTPD
+170 KESETPPD

-191 DGSDDTATG
+191 GGSDDGETG
-200 QGKPG
+200 QETPG
-205 TPSEETNPGT
+205 NPSEETTPGT
-215 DTGNQPPSEGGGIEQ
+215 GDATQPPSATDGGTEQ
-230 LPPTSNDGN
+230 LPPTSDDGN
-239 SDSNTPTTTPET
+239 SDGNTPTTTPTTPET
-251 DGTTTDTGN
+251 DGASTD
-260 QPSMGPNPVEDV
+260 QNPVDDV

-313 DDEKNPEDEGIQD
+313 DDEKNPEDEDSQD
-326 SDLVLEITNT
+326 SEPVDLTISNT
-336 SDKLTITDGTL
+336 LDTLTITDGTL
-347 SALSFKATATVDL
+347 SALSFNATA
-360 TKVLTDTNELTFA
+360 KVNPEKITDQTELTFD
-373 FDIKLPTGITADEA
+373 FDIQLPTGITADEA
-387 QATLGGESSDA
+387 TKATLGADA
-398 KITTSNEENNTLT
+398 DEATIEDTYNEENNTLT
-411 LTITQPLPDVGA
+411 LTITQPLKASDDDVT
-423 SGENDVMPAAR
+423 PAAR

-455 FDGGNIT
+455 FTGGDIT

-476 EKEEP
+476 AKEET

-493 SAEPTALSLNAD
+493 SAAPTALTLNAEGKLD
-505 NVLDDFTITANAEKI
+505 NFTITAKAEKI
-520 ADKNIPEGTNEF
+520 ADKDIPEGTNEF
-532 SFTLSIDLPQGISLP
+532 SFTLSIDLPQGISLQ

-553 EGNNTITVG
+553 EGNNTITAG
-562 ETKIAEITLP
+562 DTQIAAITLP
-572 EGASVTS
+572 DGATIEGTPTVEAGK
-579 DTSDLLTFTI
+579 LNFTI
-589 TQSTEKLTDGTP
+589 KQPTTTLTDDAA
-601 PTYSVTFS
+601 PTYSVAFS
-609 GSALTVDAETLTETA
+609 GSALTVDADTLTETA

-630 TPSDNQGNGDSTAI
+630 TPSGAQGNAGSTAI
-644 TVSKQAEEQGEAA
+644 TVSNQAEEQGEAA
-657 ISYTLQLTA
+657 ISYTLQLSKDA
-666 DEPFAPVERKLPA
+666 ESFAPVERKLPA
-679 FNVAASATMTNPESY
+679 FVVDASATMTNPENY
-694 EEQTFTF
+694 KEETFTF

-716 KISVKD
+716 KTSVKD
-722 TTVYADGFLFNNTNI
+722 MTVYADGFLFNNTTI

-744 GATIGDVTYDEASG
+744 GATIGDVTYEAASG
-758 TLTIPIIQPVNP
+758 TLTIPITQPVNP

-778 ETKNGDISNGRS
+778 ETKTGDNINERS

-809 ESTLSAY
+809 ASTLSAY
-816 ISTEDNA
+816 ISIEDNA

-830 SLTIAAETAQLPEN
+830 SLAIAAETAQLPEN
-844 TQITATTTPIQTV
+844 TEITERTTPTQTV

-866 SKRPGIDAFTLVNTS
+866 SKRPGIDAFTLDNTP

-895 FANMKEAGLEAM
+895 FANMTEAGLEAM
-907 PTLAVENSGS
+907 PSLTVGNSGS

-929 EIKIFSEDGIT
+929 EIKIFSEDGTT
-940 VLDTTTIEWSF
+940 VLDTTTIKWSF
-951 SPNGEAEPPAMD
+951 SPNGEASKAKPRAMD
-963 GYEATVNDKGEWV
+963 GYEATVNDEGEWV

-997 VDGVR
+997 VNGVR
-1002 KEAGDLVLADFV
+1002 KEAGNLVLENFV

-1163 REDALDGEVAPVKDA
+1163 REDAMDGEIAPVKDA

-1190 ESANYKP
+1190 ESAKYEPEENIYLKI
-1197 QEDIDLRIEDGN
+1197 QGADDK
-1209 DNLLSLDKYDSDGYR
+1209 LLPLDKYDSDGYR

-1234 AKAGDDTY
+1234 ADADDNVY
-1242 EQVFGRVGRDLGQGE
+1242 EQVFGRVGRDLGQGKVE
-1257 VGIEDDAL
+1257 ITDDAL
-1265 PLKHAQIYQGKKERR
+1265 PLKHAQIYQGQKERR

-1305 KKWNAAAYQGYMGNV
+1305 KKWNAAAYQGYMGDV

-1333 TEDAGK
+1333 TEDEGK

-1396 ETDASGRVTS
+1396 ETDASGRVTR
-1406 FTLIQNDQKVQ
+1406 FTLKQNGQDVQ
-1417 YSVEYTDPLDDN
+1417 YSVEYTDPEDN
-1429 QNPTGNT
+1429 VGGDTI
-1436 TIENSIADTINY
+1436 IENSIADTINY
-1448 DVTKVWEDGTIPEEV
+1448 DVTKVWEDGTDPEEV

-1473 SALTEKTPVYLQFTL
+1473 SALTDSTPVYLQFTL
-1488 DEKTAE
+1488 DRNEAE

-1522 NNPTDKWEDNWQ
+1522 NNPTDKWKDNWQ

-1541 NNLPRYDAEGRAY
+1541 NDLPRYDAEGRAY
-1554 EYVLLES
+1554 EYVLLEDLQD
-1561 NEDSQEHFPIY
+1561 NDRFPIY

-1577 PQTGNYETQVI
+1577 PDTGDYKTQVI
-1588 NPAPGKGNR
+1588 NPAPGEGNR
-1597 IMVRKEWSDDSDSAH
+1597 IMVRKEWNDDSDSAH
-1612 RGDVTINVYLKGDE
+1612 RGAVTINVYAKNPKDGDDATE
-1626 ESADTQLGTVILE
+1626 PIKTVTLE
-1639 NGVWTEEVGINLPE
+1639 NDVWMQEVHIGE
-1653 GKTLDD
+1653 YTADE
-1659 VYILETSVDGEK
+1659 VYILETSVGGTN

-1680 NGTPNYDTPKA
+1680 GENGPDYETPEA
-1691 PATTDVYQYQT
+1691 PESTDVYQYQT
-1702 KHHRYEATYSQTNVS
+1702 EHHRYEATYSQTNVS
-1717 GEDIFIV
+1717 GEDILIV

-1739 WNDGESQLRDALAE
+1739 WNDGESQLRDALQK
-1753 ANKALGDKAIYPYLQ
+1753 ANEALGDKAIYPYLQ
-1768 LKFAD
+1768 LDFAD
-1773 GYTAAGRVIGVDTV
+1773 GYTADGRVIREDTV

-1805 TSLQPLSLELE
+1805 TSLQQLHLDLQ
-1816 EGTAT
+1816 GDAAT
-1821 EKVYFYNL
+1821 EKVYFFNL

-1841 TVREVWIAGSG
+1841 SVKEVWIAGSG
-1852 EPEKQITSKA
+1852 EPATQITGKA
-1862 ALKEYF
+1862 ALKDYF
-1868 ETNLKDKNYD
+1868 EKNLPTDYEGKK
-1878 KLDELLKLL
+1878 ELLNLL

-1900 SKDEATVDGTI
+1900 SKDEAIAPDGTI

-1980 VSVTGDDDTVSD
+1980 VSVTGEDDTVSD

-2019 AIERTLVDYPS
+2019 AIERTLIDYPS

-2048 ENYLGTADEIKTGG
+2048 GNYLGTADEIKTGG
-2062 ESYVLNFVAMQDKF
+2062 ESYVLNFAEMKDKF
-2076 DENIDKDKVLSP
+2076 DKNIDPTKVLSP

-2150 EDGKLNYNEMES
+2150 DNGKLDYSKMDK

-2187 DADGNDTDNALK
+2187 NAEGNDTDKALK

-2219 ELGENGPALEDVFT
+2219 DLGENGPALNEVFT
-2233 VSDPE
+2233 VTDPE

-2245 NVYNPPKG
+2245 NVYNPPEG
-2253 EIYVQKH
+2253 ELHVKKFLQ
-2260 LELPAD
+2260 LPAD
-2266 MTEDDV
+2266 LGTEENDK
-2272 FPSIQFTLTR
+2272 FPTIQFTLTR
-2282 TYEGKTEGSTET
+2282 TYTGTDKDGNENATIED
-2294 TSIQDESFTKTITWK
+2294 TSFKKAIEWDWQD
-2309 SDQVKAAWEAQQAEE
+2309 VKQAYAAAKAEAAGE
-2324 SGDEIVSSSDGDK
+2324 SGDSITLTNDDLKFEK
-2337 LVFKDL
+2337 L

-2348 NGSKYIYTV
+2348 NGSKFVYTV
-2357 TERIDEF
+2357 TETSENF
-2364 LYGYTVKAGAGQL
+2364 LYGYSTYAELGNLEFEKLSG
-2377 TADADTG
+2377 
-2384 YKSDFGEASPNVSG
+2384 GENKTTVSG
-2398 LVPVET
+2398 LEPVVAT
-2404 AESEGS
+2404 ESENPEATLDTQS
-2410 EPETQNGDDQSST
+2410 DEP

-2428 TFKNTFAQKEITLK
+2428 TFKNVSTQKTFIQLEGSKEWDDYDDQFGIRPSQDAFKEILTVTRTA
-2442 GEKQWTDYNNA
+2442 KQ
-2453 FGVRPDLDTLGEEKL
+2453 
-2468 NALFTVSRSADGQDA
+2468 
-2483 QGNPIGSQTLTAGTD
+2483 QGNEGNQITETLIKNG
-2498 YKIEW
+2498 
-2503 TESDNTW
+2503 ESVEEGKYNIQFENDSWNY
-2510 SFTITG
+2510 TITSTD
-2516 PGDGDKLDAYAPNGM
+2516 PDEFEVYAPNGM
-2531 PWKYTVTEKTE
+2531 PWTYKVTENLDALEDLKGIYKGDPSSVSIDATTIKGDTG
-2542 ELDDVVQEVYKA
+2542 EL
-2554 NPGSI
+2554 
-2559 TVSAGAEITDD
+2559 GALK
-2570 NSELIFGSKLNN
+2570 NSTSTSVN
-2582 TMSAGVT
+2582 
-2589 FEKIWTDKQGQEI
+2589 FEKKWKDSDGNAIT
-2602 DEDYLDA
+2602 EDYLGRELSITFQLQVRETGDNEWTNADA
-2609 DLSVSF
+2609 YFKDKTLP
-2615 EAQVKPE
+2615 EEVK
-2622 NGNWQNAA
+2622 
-2630 EYLKD
+2630 
-2635 VLGDTKY
+2635 
-2642 KEVFGE
+2642 
-2648 NEAFTKTLSGQISE
+2648 FTKIIKSTLNPSATWSGSF
-2662 ASTWKS
+2662 T
-2668 GKFDKLPAV
+2668 KLPLAIK
-2677 VMTDDGVVH
+2677 DGEQIVR
-2686 LQYRVVETRVEVD
+2686 LQYRVVEISVD
-2699 YPEGEDQ
+2699 VTDDDKDPQ
-2706 TITVTYNGDGENG
+2706 TITITEDTNEDKALLYKVDGDGLVTNATLENVDG
-2719 AYTISPNNGLVIG
+2719 KWI
-2732 AALDVNGTKSTTTNT
+2732 TTNT

-2752 LTFTKVWNDGNN
+2752 LTITKVWNDGNN
-2764 QFGTRPAPDGENFTW
+2764 QFGTRPSPGGDTYSW
-2779 TASFVVQRQEDG
+2779 TASFIVQRQEDG
-2791 KWTTLKSRNDK
+2791 KWTTLQSRNNQ
-2802 DKVFALYGKDS
+2802 DKVFTLYGNEKTDG
-2813 DSNQSFTISGL
+2813 DTDHTITISGL
-2824 PQGNYRVVELQPDY
+2824 PEGEYRVVELQPGY
-2838 QRDASG
+2838 KAEKG
-2844 VIDETYF
+2844 VIGEQYF
-2851 VGVDGN
+2851 VDNNGSYYN
-2857 DYHNGTYETE
+2857 DTYKTE
-2867 YTPALN
+2867 YEKDGLKFTVTNTLN
-2873 DGAATAGDFEIT
+2873 
-2885 NKLKTTGTS
+2885 TTGTS
-2894 ISVEKKWYPENVST
+2894 ITVEKNWHPEGNVLENAT
-2908 GASIQATLQYSNDS
+2908 IEATLQYKNGED
-2922 GTTWTPLKTVTLNAN
+2922 GAWTDLSSVTLNKDN
-2937 NGWTHTWTNL
+2937 EWKHTWTNL
-2947 PAKYPANATTDT
+2947 PKYYNDSKTT
-2959 TQYQVVEGAV
+2959 TQYQVVEGNV
-2969 TGADEYMKLPVSS
+2969 TGADDYMKLDVSS
-2982 ETNADKNVFYT
+2982 TKDGNGNVTYT
-2993 ITNVKKTSF
+2993 ITNVEKTSF
-3002 TVEKKWVGMTP
+3002 DVEKKWVGMTP
-3013 AEDTEISIQ
+3013 ADDAKISIQ
-3022 LWRTTDKDAV
+3022 LYRTTDKDAV
-3032 GKTDSTTTELVKDTV
+3032 GSTDATTVEQVGGAI
-3047 EMTASKEWKHSFTN
+3047 EMTAAKEWKHSFTD

-3075 AVEMSTGNYL
+3075 AVETSTGNYL
-3085 TSYDYSDAGKTV
+3085 TSYDYNDADKTV
-3097 ITNTAKGEI
+3097 ITNTSKGEI
-3106 SGTKTWLDN
+3106 SGTKTWKDN
-3115 NNAYGTDGTRPETLT
+3115 GDAYKTRPETLT
-3130 LTLKRSV
+3130 LTLTRSV
-3137 EGGDSEP
+3137 AGGDSET

-3169 DKTGQAYTYTVK
+3169 DKTGQAYTYTVE
-3181 EAVPSGYELSKQD
+3181 EALPEGSAYVCKAD
-3194 GYNLTNTLTGK
+3194 GLNLTNTLTGK
-3205 VKVSGTKT
+3205 VEVSGTKT
-3213 WVGGEPAELQLTL
+3213 WVGGQPAELQLTL

-3329 GETDREFEFTV
+3329 GETDRAFEFTV
-3340 TLAGESTTGAK
+3340 TLTGESTTGVK
-3351 ADSVSETFGG
+3351 AEEINDKYGD
-3361 MTFENGVAT
+3361 MTFENGKAT
-3370 FTLKHGESITAS
+3370 FTLKHGESITAN
-3382 GLPAGLDYTVE
+3382 GLPAGLTYTVE

-3419 QVYFTN
+3419 KVYFTN
-3425 TRHEGEALTTSV
+3425 TKHEGEALTTSV
-3437 SVQKVWKIDNGGTQP
+3437 SVQKVWKIDNGGEQP

-3462 GQPYGNPVS
+3462 GQPYGNPVT
-3471 LSDKNDWKHEWKDLP
+3471 LSDKNGWKHEWKDLP

-3500 GFMSYTNHYNNHF
+3500 GFTSYTNNYDNHF

-3565 DANDWSHAWN
+3565 DANDWSYAWN

-3601 GDTFTIINDDTTEK
+3601 GDTFTIINDDTTEE

-3687 VTQEDGVITITNDDI
+3687 VTQEDSVITITNDDI

-3708 PERPD
+3708 PERP
-3713 PDPEDPDPD
+3713 DPDPD

-3786 SNPSSP
+3786 SNPSTP

-3820 KDAPQTG
+3820 KDAPKTG
-3827 DNTHTRALFALCLAS
+3827 DNTHTRALFVLCLAS